1 MEKNKIGFINRIKWI
16 YKLTK
21 HGLFM
26 QGLRNNIAKIGI
38 DIMPYYYFIST
49 KENAVPQKIT
59 MKEPAKGDNENP
71 SNGTNALK
79 FALP

>member
-1 MEKNKIGFINRIKWI
+1 MAKVAPKI
-16 YKLTK
+16 
-21 HGLFM
+21 
-26 QGLRNNIAKIGI
+26 I
-38 DIMPYYYFIST
+38 D
-49 KENAVPQKIT
+49 KNAVPQKIT

>member
-49 KENAVPQKIT
+49 KENAVP
-59 MKEPAKGDNENP
+59 
-71 SNGTNALK
+71 
-79 FALP
+79 